1 MNPASQVYDLPST
14 TSAVQCTIQGR
25 ITLPGVVMELH
36 RYRFTGR
43 QHGVF
48 SSSRSFL
55 DLALSPRPGNARGG
69 YDGLEGDRARGLGD
83 IFFVPAGSR
92 LHTQWGEGEQMSIC
106 CGVDALELGEGFSIS
121 DDALQ
126 AALDVRSPVLHDALR
141 RITAEMVQPG
151 FCSELLVQA
160 IWIQASIELQR
171 YLRTC
176 EAQGRASARSP
187 ILSRQQLSYIAER
200 IDNPGKAPCVA
211 ELATACGLSTRHF
224 FRQFRAA
231 TGQTLTSYVTGRK
244 IEHAKLRLR
253 QARTAIKVV
262 AWECGFDSAAA
273 FSAAFRRATGV
284 TPRHFRDE

>member
-1 MNPASQVYDLPST
+1 MNPTSQVYDLPSMGST
-14 TSAVQCTIQGR
+14 LHCTIQGR

-36 RYRFTGR
+36 HYRFKGR
-43 QHGVF
+43 HHGIF

-55 DLALSPRPGNARGG
+55 DLALSPRPGNARGV
-69 YDGLEGDRARGLGD
+69 YEGIESDRVRGLGD
-83 IFFVPAGSR
+83 ILFVPAGSR

-106 CGVDALELGEGFSIS
+106 CGFDELDLGEGFSIS

-141 RITAEMVQPG
+141 RITAEMTQPG

-160 IWIQASIELQR
+160 IWVQASIELQR
-171 YLRTC
+171 YLRRSDPH
-176 EAQGRASARSP
+176 EGARRAS
-187 ILSRQQLSYIAER
+187 LSRQQLLCIVER
-200 IDNPGKAPCVA
+200 IDKPGKPPCVA
-211 ELATACGLSTRHF
+211 ELAADCGLSTRHF

-231 TGQTLTSYVTGRK
+231 TGQTLTTYVTDRK
-244 IEHAKLRLR
+244 IERAKLRLR
-253 QARTAIKVV
+253 QARTAIKRI

-284 TPRHFRDE
+284 TPRQFREE